1 MSDFDFE
8 KFKNIK
14 LDIPQMDFR
23 PAQEA
28 LARINRQNE
37 ETFRAIE
44 EAREEKEAE
53 ELRRHNELISA
64 LKEAGEK
71 GATIVI
77 GDNAKSIQIQQNSSG
92 AKQTLNTLQ
101 ELDYDEV
108 RSVLNEIRGYY
119 GFPQFSTAFGD
130 NTENVKS
137 VVENTLIAVEN
148 GEDESLVKKSLRV
161 LRDLAI
167 GAAGSLVASGI
178 IALLGTLPIG

>member
-77 GDNAKSIQIQQNSSG
+77 GDNAKSIQI
-92 AKQTLNTLQ
+92 
-101 ELDYDEV
+101 
-108 RSVLNEIRGYY
+108 
-119 GFPQFSTAFGD
+119 
-130 NTENVKS
+130 
-137 VVENTLIAVEN
+137 
-148 GEDESLVKKSLRV
+148 
-161 LRDLAI
+161 
-167 GAAGSLVASGI
+167 
-178 IALLGTLPIG
+178 